1 QAEEELR
8 SDCARQVLQL
18 QEMGRRERL
27 LRADLRLAREQLESL
42 KSQVMQICSPAA
54 VGAARTAVTK
64 EQLMERV
71 RQISEENQ
79 QSREREKHLQEE
91 LSSRLTKEKEVSA
104 SVEVLK
110 KSLQE
115 LQ

>member
-8 SDCARQVLQL
+8 AGCARHILQL

-27 LRADLRLAREQLESL
+27 LRADLGLAHQQLESL
-42 KSQVMQICSPAA
+42 KSQVMWTCSPA
-54 VGAARTAVTK
+54 GAAEKAVT
-64 EQLMERV
+64 EQQMMERV

-79 QSREREKHLQEE
+79 QSHEREKHLQKE

-104 SVEVLK
+104 SVEVFK